1 MKGQVPI
8 FRAIALDVAQRIIN
22 SEFGEGSKISGRTL
36 LAGHYNVSPETIRKA
51 ISLLKDEGVVD
62 VSQGKE
68 VTILSVEKSY
78 DFIERYKSA
87 ESVYSLRQEIEI
99 LLREKRDLDVKLETV
114 LTEIINYSDRLRNL
128 TPYNPVEIAV
138 TADAHITG
146 QTISQLRLWQHTG
159 ATVVAIRRGTE
170 IIISP
175 GPNAVIKAYDK
186 IVVVGDSDIYQ
197 RTSEYFNRTMV

>member
-1 MKGQVPI
+1 MKGHVPI
-8 FRAIALDVAQRIIN
+8 FRAIALDIAQRIIN
-22 SEFGEGSKISGRTL
+22 SEFGEDSKISGRTL

-78 DFIERYKSA
+78 DFIEHYKSA

-99 LLREKRDLDVKLETV
+99 LLREKRDLDEKIEAV

-138 TADAHITG
+138 KADAHIVG

-175 GPNAVIKAYDK
+175 GPNAAIKAYDK
-186 IVVVGDSDIYQ
+186 IVVVGDSGIYQ
-197 RTSEYFNRTMV
+197 RTLEYFNRTMV